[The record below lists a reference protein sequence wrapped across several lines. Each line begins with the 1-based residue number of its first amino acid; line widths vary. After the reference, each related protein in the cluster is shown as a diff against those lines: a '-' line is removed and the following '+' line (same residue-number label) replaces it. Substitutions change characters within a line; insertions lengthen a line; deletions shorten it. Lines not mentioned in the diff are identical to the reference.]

1 MSTLEAVLHTWNL
14 PYPPPH
20 SLPRFH
26 PPSHF
31 FPLPSHAY
39 AVLTLLVKAFS
50 AFDFLLCFVSFDM
63 YCCFFHPLTPV
74 CILKQRKKKHK
85 RTKKGETRMM
95 KRGGVCPRYIHCG
108 EIKSNE

>member
-14 PYPPPH
+14 PYHPH

-26 PPSHF
+26 PPSSL
-31 FPLPSHAY
+31 FPTLPSHAY

-74 CILKQRKKKHK
+74 CILKQRKKAQKNKK
-85 RTKKGETRMM
+85 R
-95 KRGGVCPRYIHCG
+95 
-108 EIKSNE
+108 